1 MSHSF
6 PLKPLLDLTQT
17 RMDDAARRLG
27 ELIAS
32 EQEGTRKLE
41 LLQNYRAEYE
51 TRFHDAARNGMS
63 PEAWRNYASFLG
75 RIDEAVAIQAA
86 AVERSRRLTIAGQD
100 AWREQRNKVKAFDTL
115 QKRFDAGEARKAAK
129 QEQRASDE
137 YAAKRHRDRNDA
149 DEATAP

>member
-1 MSHSF
+1 MSESF
-6 PLKPLLDLTQT
+6 PLKSLLELTQT

-51 TRFHDAARNGMS
+51 ARFHDAARNGMS
-63 PEAWRNYASFLG
+63 PEAWRNYTGFLG
-75 RIDEAVAIQAA
+75 RIDEAVAVQAG
-86 AVERSRRLTIAGQD
+86 AVERSRRLTAAGQG
-100 AWREQRNKVKAFDTL
+100 AWLEQRNKVKAFDTL
-115 QKRFDAGEARKAAK
+115 QRRFDAGEAKKAAR

-137 YAAKRHRDRNDA
+137 YSAKRYRDREDA
-149 DEATAP
+149 DEL

>member
-1 MSHSF
+1 MNPSF

-27 ELIAS
+27 QLIAS

-51 TRFHDAARNGMS
+51 TRFHDAARNGLS
-63 PEAWRNYASFLG
+63 PEAWRNYAGFLG
-75 RIDEAVAIQAA
+75 RIDEAVAVQAA
-86 AVERSRRLTIAGQD
+86 AVERSRRLTVAGQET
-100 AWREQRNKVKAFDTL
+100 WTEQRNKVKAFDTL
-115 QKRFDAGEARKAAK
+115 QKRFEAGEARKAAK

-137 YAAKRHRDRNDA
+137 YAAKRYRDRVEA
-149 DEATAP
+149 DDTGAA